1 MDINTVFTVIWS
13 FNFAF
18 CYLSWC
24 CNLNTLLVV
33 QLKSIAVLPFINLS
47 ADPENEYFSDGIT
60 EEIINALTKVA
71 SLKVTA
77 RTSSF
82 AFKGKDQDI
91 REIARTLGVANVLE
105 GSVRKAGKRIRI
117 TAQLIQ
123 ASDGFH
129 LWSRNFDRE
138 LADIFVLQDEISLLI
153 ADQIRENFGHIEIKD
168 QLVDQPTSNVEAY
181 QQFLKGRFYQLNWK
195 LEDFY
200 RAIDFYK
207 LSIRLD
213 PVYYQP
219 YFGLVQC
226 YGILASWN
234 FMDKDEALKKAG
246 KYLDQGMAIKADSP
260 EGFFALATQSFWI
273 NWQVEQ
279 ALAHLRNALN
289 VSPHD
294 TEALESCAECYTA
307 VGRFDEAT
315 SCINQAL
322 DYNPLSANH
331 HYTKG
336 NIYYLSGQYDQ
347 ATNWMNKALAIDP
360 KWDLAWQVKACC
372 TILMHDKDA
381 LYDILDKH
389 PGIDNKSDFVLL
401 FEIHNEGKEAQEAD
415 FLRDHTGYLPWE
427 VYIPLYLGD
436 TQGAVAA
443 LRNGIDHRLGQYINF
458 MHDPMLHTLK
468 GNAEYEALCDSSFSF
483 QSDTKIVVEKEA
495 ATQPKLTDEE
505 VTIFIDLLKKVM
517 SEGQLYLNS
526 NLTLRSLADAIK
538 LHPNKLSWLL
548 NEKVSKN
555 FNDFV
560 NEYRV
565 QAFQA
570 RALDPANQHLSLL
583 GIAYESG
590 FNSKS
595 VFNHFFKK
603 STGTTPRQWL
613 KQKRSKK

>member
-1 MDINTVFTVIWS
+1 MGI
-13 FNFAF
+13 
-18 CYLSWC
+18 
-24 CNLNTLLVV
+24 
-33 QLKSIAVLPFINLS
+33 QPKSIAVLPFVNLS
-47 ADPENEYFSDGIT
+47 TDPENEYFSDGIT
-60 EEIINALTKVA
+60 EEIINALTKVEH
-71 SLKVTA
+71 LKVTA

-91 REIARTLGVANVLE
+91 REIARVLGVANVLE

-138 LADIFVLQDEISLLI
+138 LADIFALQDEISLLI
-153 ADQIRENFGHIEIKD
+153 ADQIRENFGHIQIED
-168 QLVDQPTSNVEAY
+168 HLVDSHTTNVEAY
-181 QQFLKGRFYQLNWK
+181 QQFLRGRFYQLNWK

-213 PVYYQP
+213 PGYYKP

-234 FMDKDEALKKAG
+234 FIDKVEALEEVR
-246 KYLDQGMAIKADSP
+246 KYMEQGMEIKANSP
-260 EGFFALATQSFWI
+260 EAFFSLATQSLWI

-279 ALAHLRNALN
+279 ALAHLRKALH

-294 TEALESCAECYTA
+294 TEALESCAESYTA
-307 VGRFDEAT
+307 IGQFNQALD
-315 SCINQAL
+315 CINQAL
-322 DYNPLSANH
+322 EYNPLSANH

-336 NIYYLSGQYDQ
+336 NIYYLSGQYDL
-347 ATNWMNKALAIDP
+347 AIDWMNKATAIDA

-372 TILMHDKDA
+372 AILMNDREA
-381 LYDILDKH
+381 LNDILIKY
-389 PGIDNKSDFVLL
+389 PSMDNKADFLLL
-401 FEIHNEGKEAQEAD
+401 FEIRNDGKDAQETD
-415 FLRDHTGYLPWE
+415 FIRDHTGYLAWE

-436 TQGAVAA
+436 IEKAMAA
-443 LRNGIDHRLGQYINF
+443 LKNGIDQRLGQYINF
-458 MHDPMLHTLK
+458 MHDPMLHALK
-468 GNAEYEALCDSSFSF
+468 ENPEYRALCDSTFSS
-483 QSDTKIVVEKEA
+483 QPDTNIEVKQEA
-495 ATQPKLTDEE
+495 NTQPKMAASEIDTFIRSLKKAMDEE
-505 VTIFIDLLKKVM
+505 A
-517 SEGQLYLNS
+517 LYLNS
-526 NLTLRSLADAIK
+526 NLTLRSLADAIE

-548 NEKVSKN
+548 NEKISRN

-565 QAFQA
+565 RAFQA
-570 RALDPANQHLSLL
+570 RALDRANQHLSLL

-603 STGTTPRQWL
+603 STGTTPKAWV
-613 KQKRSKK
+613 KQNRTM